1 MACWQSSGFAL
12 HAVAVGGAAKV
23 TWGEVCAVRCLCG
36 VKCLAWHAVAPAPG
50 TAGVALDVSISL
62 LASVRPLIPMALR
75 LRANDALPFDAN
87 LKPERPQG
95 QPALAPK
102 ARPL

>member
-1 MACWQSSGFAL
+1 MLVWS
-12 HAVAVGGAAKV
+12 
-23 TWGEVCAVRCLCG
+23 EMP
-36 VKCLAWHAVAPAPG
+36 CLACRGPSPG
-50 TAGVALDVSISL
+50 YGRCCVGREHLTPGFC
-62 LASVRPLIPMALR
+62 PLIPMALR

-102 ARPL
+102 ARPLWRWFLVYSVHPVRRDPLP